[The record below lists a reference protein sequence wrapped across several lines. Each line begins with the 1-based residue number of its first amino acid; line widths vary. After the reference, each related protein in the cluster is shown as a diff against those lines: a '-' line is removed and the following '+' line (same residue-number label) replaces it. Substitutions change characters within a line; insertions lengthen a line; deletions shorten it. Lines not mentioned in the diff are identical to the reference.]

1 MAAFLAMAGAQVV
14 GGLITAISSASAAR
28 KAGVEAGRLSDEL
41 DALEANRQSIP
52 NLSGQ
57 IQNQYANLQVAT
69 QGAEFQAEEA
79 DISLANTLDTLR
91 ATGMGAGGA
100 TALAQAALRSK
111 REVGADI
118 ARQEAANVQARAAG
132 AAQAQQQ
139 RIAQQNF
146 EFGARENREIAKL
159 DRVASQLDQAR
170 AAEAANKQAMWSGI
184 ASAAGAA
191 AGTALGFATGEMKFG
206 KTNQAAQNATT
217 AGQTAGTTAQVA
229 NTGAGSTQATGYDP
243 NASLTGQQMRDN
255 GLNTGG
261 DTFGNQYTPGGTLTS
276 QQMLNS
282 GLGANT
288 YQGYNPDAS
297 LIGQQIMSGAMP
309 SAGGY
314 NPGGTLTSQQMLNS
328 GLGQNIYQGYNPG
341 GTLVGQQMLGSGLGY
356 NTFQGYDPMGSLL
369 GRQMLGK

>member
-1 MAAFLAMAGAQVV
+1 MAFLAMAAAQVV
-14 GGLITAISSASAAR
+14 GGAITAISSASAAR
-28 KAGVEAGRLSDEL
+28 RAREDAANAQKEL
-41 DALEANRQSIP
+41 DALEANRQAIP

-118 ARQEAANVQARAAG
+118 ARQEARNAELRAGG

-146 EFGARENREIAKL
+146 EFGARENREVAKL

-191 AGTALGFATGEMKFG
+191 AGTAAGFASGELKFDKTAEAASDAIEETVDTGLKTDQETINNLQGKKLLKTLSTVASFIPDAGQINITPTRRSTPSTNNFVPSPGQGMLSTPPGLNNSFYVPEITGGSNLTGGFPTGNPLYGVGYNNSPYQTMDKFG
-206 KTNQAAQNATT
+206 GAFGDINMYNA
-217 AGQTAGTTAQVA
+217 
-229 NTGAGSTQATGYDP
+229 
-243 NASLTGQQMRDN
+243 LR
-255 GLNTGG
+255 
-261 DTFGNQYTPGGTLTS
+261 
-276 QQMLNS
+276 
-282 GLGANT
+282 
-288 YQGYNPDAS
+288 
-297 LIGQQIMSGAMP
+297 
-309 SAGGY
+309 
-314 NPGGTLTSQQMLNS
+314 
-328 GLGQNIYQGYNPG
+328 
-341 GTLVGQQMLGSGLGY
+341 
-356 NTFQGYDPMGSLL
+356 
-369 GRQMLGK
+369 R

>member
-1 MAAFLAMAGAQVV
+1 MAAFLAMAAAQVV
-14 GGLITAISSASAAR
+14 GGAITAISSASAAR
-28 KAGVEAGRLSDEL
+28 RAREDAANAQKEL
-41 DALEANRQSIP
+41 DALEANRQAIP

-69 QGAEFQAEEA
+69 QSAEFQAEEA

-118 ARQEAANVQARAAG
+118 ARQEAANIQARAAG

-146 EFGARENREIAKL
+146 EFGARENREVAKL

-191 AGTALGFATGEMKFG
+191 AGTAAGFAAGEMKFG
-206 KTNQAAQNATT
+206 ETANAASNAT
-217 AGQTAGTTAQVA
+217 QKVV
-229 NTGAGSTQATGYDP
+229 DP
-243 NASLTGQQMRDN
+243 NLKTDQKTIDSL
-255 GLNTGG
+255 
-261 DTFGNQYTPGGTLTS
+261 
-276 QQMLNS
+276 
-282 GLGANT
+282 
-288 YQGYNPDAS
+288 QGKKLPSSALDSFNPDA
-297 LIGQQIMSGAMP
+297 GQISITPTQRSTPSTNYFAQSPGQGTLPYMSVP
-309 SAGGY
+309 SGLNNSFYVPDITGDSNLAGGF
-314 NPGGTLTSQQMLNS
+314 PTGGSPLY
-328 GLGQNIYQGYNPG
+328 GVGYNNSPYESIDKYG
-341 GTLVGQQMLGSGLGY
+341 GAFGDINMY
-356 NTFQGYDPMGSLL
+356 NAL
-369 GRQMLGK
+369 RNR